1 MTVRHILGCFLAVI
15 ILAASGCSTTHKSP
29 ASFSFALMGDIQ
41 YTPREELIFPE
52 LLEAVSAQDLA
63 FVVHVGDFKAGS
75 NAPCTN
81 ELYLRRRD
89 EFNQSK
95 HALIFTPG
103 DNDWVDCRRPTNGPG
118 DPIERLAKI
127 RELFFSAPYALGK
140 SRLPLQRQ
148 SDTSTNNAEFARY
161 RENAIWTQ
169 GGVVFITLN
178 IQGSND
184 NLGFDVANDLEHTER
199 TRANIAWL
207 KLAMER
213 TKAPDAIGL
222 AIFMQANPGFEEPA
236 EEVRKSGYAQ
246 FLAVFDDEAKKL
258 GKPVL
263 FAHGDTHHYRV
274 DKPYISPLS
283 KQPVTNVMRVET
295 FGSPFTD
302 WVRITVD
309 ADNPAGLFTVKPGGF
324 SSTVKHVD

>member
-1 MTVRHILGCFLAVI
+1 MIRRYPFISL
-15 ILAASGCSTTHKSP
+15 LAAIVFALSGCSTAPKSP

-41 YTPREELIFPE
+41 YNPREEEIFPQ
-52 LLEAVSAQDLA
+52 LLDAVSAQDLA

-75 NAPCTN
+75 NSPCTD
-81 ELYLRRRD
+81 ELYLRRLK
-89 EFNQSK
+89 ELNQSK

-103 DNDWVDCRRPTNGPG
+103 DNDWVDCRRPTNNRG

-127 RELFFSAPYALGK
+127 REIFFPAPNALGK
-140 SRLPLQRQ
+140 TVLPLQRQ
-148 SDTSTNNAEFARY
+148 SDSATGNGEFVRY
-161 RENAIWTQ
+161 RENAMWTR

-184 NLGFDVANDLEHTER
+184 NLGFDAANDAEHAER

-207 KLAMER
+207 KLAMDKA
-213 TKAPDAIGL
+213 KAPDAIGL
-222 AIFMQANPGFEEPA
+222 AIFMQANPGFEDPA
-236 EEVRKSGYAQ
+236 EEVKKSGYAQ
-246 FLAVFDDEAKKL
+246 FLGVFDDEAQKL

-283 KQPVTNVMRVET
+283 KQPVANVMRVET

-309 ADNPAGLFTVKPGGF
+309 ANNPAGLFTTKPGGF

>member
-1 MTVRHILGCFLAVI
+1 MIRHHLPASV
-15 ILAASGCSTTHKSP
+15 LAAIFLVLNGCSSPPKSP
-29 ASFSFALMGDIQ
+29 AAFSFALMGDTQ
-41 YTPREELIFPE
+41 YNPREEEIFPQ
-52 LLEAVSAQDLA
+52 LLDAVSAQDIA

-75 NAPCTN
+75 NSPCTD
-81 ELYLRRRD
+81 ELYLRRRG
-89 EFNQSK
+89 ELNQSK

-103 DNDWVDCRRPTNGPG
+103 DNDWVDCRRPTNNRG

-127 RELFFSAPYALGK
+127 REIFYPTANALG
-140 SRLPLQRQ
+140 RTPLQLQRQ
-148 SDTSTNNAEFARY
+148 SDIATASSEFARY
-161 RENAIWTQ
+161 RENAMWTR
-169 GGVVFITLN
+169 GGVVFVTLN

-184 NLGFDVANDLEHTER
+184 NLGFDAANNLEHAER

-213 TKAPDAIGL
+213 AKAPDAIGL

-236 EEVRKSGYAQ
+236 DEVKKSGYAQ
-246 FLAVFDDEAKKL
+246 FLAVFDEEAKQL
-258 GKPVL
+258 GKSVL

-274 DKPYISPLS
+274 DKPYVSPLS
-283 KQPVTNVMRVET
+283 KRPLANVMRVET

-309 ADNPAGLFTVKPGGF
+309 ARSPSGLFTVGPGGF
-324 SSTVKHVD
+324 SSTVRHVD

>member
-1 MTVRHILGCFLAVI
+1 MIMRSLFASFLASV
-15 ILAASGCSTTHKSP
+15 LFVLPGCSTPPKSP

-41 YTPREELIFPE
+41 YNPREEEIFPQ
-52 LLEAVSAQDLA
+52 LLDAVSTQDLA

-75 NAPCTN
+75 NAPCTD
-81 ELYLRRRD
+81 ELYLRRLN

-103 DNDWVDCRRPTNGPG
+103 DNDWVDCRRPTNNRG

-127 RELFFSAPYALGK
+127 RAMFFPTPDTLGK
-140 SRLPLQRQ
+140 NPLPLQRQ
-148 SDTSTNNAEFARY
+148 SDATPGNGEFARY
-161 RENAIWTQ
+161 RENAMWLQ
-169 GGVVFITLN
+169 GGIVFITLN

-184 NLGFDVANDLEHTER
+184 NLGFDAANDLEHAER

-207 KLAMER
+207 TQAMER
-213 TKAPDAIGL
+213 ARMPDVIGL

-236 EEVRKSGYAQ
+236 EAVGKSGYAR
-246 FLAVFDDEAKKL
+246 FLGVFDEEAGRL

-283 KQPVTNVMRVET
+283 KQPVANVMRVET

-309 ADNPAGLFTVKPGGF
+309 ADNPTGLFTAQPGGF

>member
-1 MTVRHILGCFLAVI
+1 MSGRSLLASFLAAIFLV
-15 ILAASGCSTTHKSP
+15 LGGCSTPSKSP
-29 ASFSFALMGDIQ
+29 ASLSFALMGDIQ
-41 YTPREELIFPE
+41 YNQREEEIFPQ
-52 LLEAVSAQDLA
+52 LLDAVSAQDLA

-75 NAPCTN
+75 NSPCTD
-81 ELYLRRRD
+81 ELYLRRLN

-95 HALIFTPG
+95 HPLIFTPG
-103 DNDWVDCRRPTNGPG
+103 DNDWVDCRRPTNNRG

-127 RELFFSAPYALGK
+127 RELFHSRPNALGK
-140 SRLPLQRQ
+140 TPLQLQRQ
-148 SDTSTNNAEFARY
+148 SDTAMGNGEFARY
-161 RENAIWTQ
+161 RENAMWTRA
-169 GGVVFITLN
+169 GVVFITLN

-184 NLGFDVANDLEHTER
+184 NLGFDAANNLEHAER

-207 KLAMER
+207 KLAIER
-213 TKAPDAIGL
+213 TKAADAIGL
-222 AIFMQANPGFEEPA
+222 AIFLQANPGFEESIDD
-236 EEVRKSGYAQ
+236 VKKSGYAE
-246 FLAVFDDEAKKL
+246 FLGVFDEEAKRL

-283 KQPVTNVMRVET
+283 KQPVANVMRVET